1 MCNWPDGFQVTVTNP
16 ETRAHFPR
24 SAYFRTMPL
33 TQNDP
38 ISAILECVSNCG
50 EFISPGEPMVFTVS
64 VQCLCFCA
72 NALLLRWCREL
83 YDVFSVACWAS

>member
-64 VQCLCFCA
+64 VQCAVCVHERVIA
-72 NALLLRWCREL
+72 A
-83 YDVFSVACWAS
+83 VV

>member
-16 ETRAHFPR
+16 ETRAHFQR

-64 VQCLCFCA
+64 VQCAVCVHERVIA
-72 NALLLRWCREL
+72 AVVER
-83 YDVFSVACWAS
+83 AM